1 MKMNF
6 FNEYNWHSSLELGK
20 DIKGKKIIKR
30 LNATKNNSSHF
41 IKIAS
46 NSNYCIH
53 KATKELW
60 KFSDDGKYIEA
71 VFPDDLLTED
81 QF

>member
-1 MKMNF
+1 MNF
-6 FNEYNWHSSLELGK
+6 FDDYKWHSSLELGSG
-20 DIKGKKIIKR
+20 IKGKKIIKR
-30 LNATKNNSSHF
+30 LTASRSNMGHF

-71 VFPDDLLTED
+71 VFPDDVLTEE
-81 QF
+81 QL

>member
-1 MKMNF
+1 MNF
-6 FNEYNWHSSLELGK
+6 FDDYKWHSSLELGQG
-20 DIKGKKIIKR
+20 IKGKKIIKKLTASR
-30 LNATKNNSSHF
+30 QNSSRF
-41 IKIAS
+41 IRIAS

-71 VFPDDLLTED
+71 VFPDDVLTEE
-81 QF
+81 QL